1 MKIEDLKKFCAAEK
15 IRWTTHGLA
24 RIQSRGISTDD
35 VKNCIMHGEIIED
48 YPDDYPHPSALIY
61 GYALD
66 GRVIHAVCGID
77 EGILYFV
84 TAYEPDT
91 TKFMEDLRTRRKK

>member
-48 YPDDYPHPSALIY
+48 YPDDYPHPSALIF
-61 GYALD
+61 GHKLT
-66 GRVIHAVCGID
+66 GETIHAVCGMD
-77 EGILYFV
+77 EEILYFI
-84 TAYEPDT
+84 TAYEPTT